1 MGGISFRLY
10 SSFMRHLS
18 LLLPQGLLSRSKVRA
33 RIEKP
38 FNGQLPFVG
47 QLKRGTAPLRMH
59 ATACACTPCTVFVL
73 RVWYF

>member
-38 FNGQLPFVG
+38 FSGQLPFVG
-47 QLKRGTAPLRMH
+47 QLERGIAPLCLH
-59 ATACACTPCTVFVL
+59 TTACACTPCTVFVL
-73 RVWYF
+73 RVWCF